1 MKNKGFILIYVLIFL
16 ALSFLVITG
25 LIYNQ
30 KLDNGLRRSEDKG
43 MKDYYMGE
51 AAILYYYQS
60 GNGFKKDFETW
71 KNSVKKLIPKEI
83 YHTTIE
89 NYVTNADKASLT
101 VDFSE
106 KTLLRDFG
114 KAIIKDE
121 THKIVCKVQLI
132 HSFFLEDSKLTS
144 EQKQEYY
151 RYFSTLPVNQE
162 GNFETYNIHGEQKVI
177 SKNGNNY
184 LVQTVDERK
193 PESGEESIGRETEN
207 VFIKSGEESVKT
219 TEKLKKIQSRV
230 RFILNDGCVL
240 TMAGNQSISLQ
251 GIFVLRGRIKLN
263 TECVLRGIVFMDKD
277 CVIEGDTLMIDGA
290 LIKEGDKIQISK
302 LSARINYML
311 IFGAWIKNFFD
322 PKLISIHKI

>member
-30 KLDNGLRRSEDKG
+30 KLDNSLRRNEDKG
-43 MKDYYMGE
+43 IKDYYMGE

-89 NYVTNADKASLT
+89 NYVTNADRASLT
-101 VDFSE
+101 IDFAE

-144 EQKQEYY
+144 EQRQGYY
-151 RYFSTLPVNQE
+151 RYFSTLPVNEE
-162 GNFETYNIHGEQKVI
+162 GNFETYNLHGEQKVI

-184 LVQTVDERK
+184 FVQRLDGEK
-193 PESGEESIGRETEN
+193 PESGEESILTETEK
-207 VFIKSGEESVKT
+207 VSLTSGEESVKT
-219 TEKLKKIQSRV
+219 TEKLKKIQSKV
-230 RFILNDGCVL
+230 RFILNDECVL
-240 TMAGNQSISLQ
+240 TMEGNQSISLQ
-251 GIFVLRGRIKLN
+251 GIFVLRGHIKLN
-263 TECVLRGIVFMDKD
+263 TECVLHGIVFMDKD
-277 CVIEGDTLMIDGA
+277 CVIEGDGLIINGA
-290 LIKEGDKIQISK
+290 LIKEGEKIEMSK
-302 LSARINYML
+302 LSGKTNYVL
-311 IFGAWIKNFFD
+311 IFGVWINNFFD
-322 PKLISIHKI
+322 PKLISIHKV